1 MMRKKERDLLI
12 YLVDNSDRFVTSE
25 ELSTLLSLTPRTIRN
40 YIKILKETLVSQ
52 GALLDAKPS
61 LGYRLHISHP
71 VTFDLFLNKNYELS
85 QWLINENSNNISDRQ
100 KYILNKLIIENQ
112 KFLIDDLA
120 EKLFV
125 TRTTLS
131 KDLSII
137 RKVLMPYRISVESK
151 ANIGVFITGL
161 ERDKRHF
168 ILDYFFSHSENSIQH
183 YMKNKSFFK
192 AISFDQITIIVLDEC
207 REAGIHLTDFTIQN
221 IVLYIALSVQRLK
234 CGFELQDAPVD
245 INPEIRNVSDVARKI
260 FSRIES
266 GLALKFPESEVDYLT
281 IQLMAQGK
289 NINIQNDGP
298 LQRDLDMILQRIE
311 LETDYPVT
319 KDYALKKNIIEH
331 LKPMIVRLEQGI
343 QLKNPLLQEI
353 KTNYLSEF
361 MDTKRYIKLSPYLSQ
376 FDINDDEVA
385 YLALHL
391 MAAAEKYKN
400 LNKPRALI
408 ICATGYGSA
417 QLLNNRVKKEFG
429 MYLNIVDIKGYY
441 EVDDTTLSNVNL
453 IISAI
458 DLSTRVFK
466 VPVIQVSIFL
476 TEADVQK
483 INEFLDNEQVRNKY
497 IAVEKK
503 QPINSVLNH
512 FDQFIDQSSFKI
524 WQVSP
529 HRKELLQELTN
540 MLMSNEP
547 TELKH
552 EFLEQ
557 IDQREQLS
565 SIVFSDTIAVPHPAM
580 PMSRVPKIAIGII
593 PNGVRWSDEHPN
605 IQLVFLLSPSYRS
618 NKGLTETTQAIVKFT
633 ENTEEQGRLVASRNF
648 SEFRHNFLLMMKG
661 GKYI

>member
-1 MMRKKERDLLI
+1 MRKKERDLLI

-85 QWLINENSNNISDRQ
+85 QWLINEDSNNISDRQ

-234 CGFELQDAPVD
+234 CGFELQAAPVD

-361 MDTKRYIKLSPYLSQ
+361 MDTKRYIKWSPYLSQ

-417 QLLNNRVKKEFG
+417 QLLNNRVEKEFG

-648 SEFRHNFLLMMKG
+648 SEFRHNFC
-661 GKYI
+661 

>member
-1 MMRKKERDLLI
+1 MRKKERDLLI

-85 QWLINENSNNISDRQ
+85 QWLINEDSNNISDRQ

-234 CGFELQDAPVD
+234 CGFELQAAPVD

-361 MDTKRYIKLSPYLSQ
+361 MDTKRYIKWSPYLSQ

-417 QLLNNRVKKEFG
+417 QLLNNRVEKEFG

-593 PNGVRWSDEHPN
+593 PNGVRWSDEHSN
-605 IQLVFLLSPSYRS
+605 IQLVLLLSPSYRS
-618 NKGLTETTQAIVKFT
+618 NQGLTETTQAIVKFT
-633 ENTEEQGRLVASRNF
+633 ENIEEERRLVASRNF
-648 SEFRHNFLLMMKG
+648 LEFRHNFLVMMKG

>member
-1 MMRKKERDLLI
+1 MRKKERDLLI

-85 QWLINENSNNISDRQ
+85 QWLINEDSNNISDRQ

-234 CGFELQDAPVD
+234 CGFELQAAPVD

-361 MDTKRYIKLSPYLSQ
+361 MDTKRYIKWSPYLSQ

-417 QLLNNRVKKEFG
+417 QLLNNRVEKEFG

-503 QPINSVLNH
+503 QPINSALNH

-540 MLMSNEP
+540 MLC
-547 TELKH
+547 
-552 EFLEQ
+552 
-557 IDQREQLS
+557 
-565 SIVFSDTIAVPHPAM
+565 
-580 PMSRVPKIAIGII
+580 PMNL
-593 PNGVRWSDEHPN
+593 PN
-605 IQLVFLLSPSYRS
+605 
-618 NKGLTETTQAIVKFT
+618 
-633 ENTEEQGRLVASRNF
+633 
-648 SEFRHNFLLMMKG
+648 
-661 GKYI
+661 

>member
-85 QWLINENSNNISDRQ
+85 QWLINEDSNNISDRQ

-234 CGFELQDAPVD
+234 CGFELQAAPVD

-361 MDTKRYIKLSPYLSQ
+361 MDTKRYIKWSPYLSQ

-417 QLLNNRVKKEFG
+417 QLLNNRVEKEFG

-476 TEADVQK
+476 TEADVLISQ
-483 INEFLDNEQVRNKY
+483 
-497 IAVEKK
+497 
-503 QPINSVLNH
+503 
-512 FDQFIDQSSFKI
+512 
-524 WQVSP
+524 
-529 HRKELLQELTN
+529 
-540 MLMSNEP
+540 
-547 TELKH
+547 
-552 EFLEQ
+552 
-557 IDQREQLS
+557 
-565 SIVFSDTIAVPHPAM
+565 
-580 PMSRVPKIAIGII
+580 
-593 PNGVRWSDEHPN
+593 
-605 IQLVFLLSPSYRS
+605 
-618 NKGLTETTQAIVKFT
+618 
-633 ENTEEQGRLVASRNF
+633 
-648 SEFRHNFLLMMKG
+648 
-661 GKYI
+661 

>member
-1 MMRKKERDLLI
+1 MRKKERDLLI

-85 QWLINENSNNISDRQ
+85 QWLINEDSNNISDRQ

-234 CGFELQDAPVD
+234 CGFELQAAPVD

-260 FSRIES
+260 FSCIES
-266 GLALKFPESEVDYLT
+266 GLVLKFPESEVDYLT

-361 MDTKRYIKLSPYLSQ
+361 MDTKRYIKWSPYLSQ

-417 QLLNNRVKKEFG
+417 QLLNNRVEKEFG

-497 IAVEKK
+497 IAAEKK
-503 QPINSVLNH
+503 QSINSVLNH

-557 IDQREQLS
+557 INQREQLS

-593 PNGVRWSDEHPN
+593 PNGVRWSDEHSN

-618 NKGLTETTQAIVKFT
+618 NQGLTETTQAIVKFT
-633 ENTEEQGRLVASRNF
+633 ENIEEERRLVASRNF
-648 SEFRHNFLLMMKG
+648 LEFRHNFLVMMKG

>member
-85 QWLINENSNNISDRQ
+85 QWLINEDSNNISDRQ

-234 CGFELQDAPVD
+234 CGFELQAAPVD
-245 INPEIRNVSDVARKI
+245 INPEIRNVCDVARKI

-361 MDTKRYIKLSPYLSQ
+361 MDTKRYIKWSPYLSQ

-408 ICATGYGSA
+408 ICAAGYGSA
-417 QLLNNRVKKEFG
+417 QLLNNRVEKEFG

-552 EFLEQ
+552 EFLE
-557 IDQREQLS
+557 
-565 SIVFSDTIAVPHPAM
+565 
-580 PMSRVPKIAIGII
+580 
-593 PNGVRWSDEHPN
+593 
-605 IQLVFLLSPSYRS
+605 
-618 NKGLTETTQAIVKFT
+618 
-633 ENTEEQGRLVASRNF
+633 
-648 SEFRHNFLLMMKG
+648 
-661 GKYI
+661 

>member
-1 MMRKKERDLLI
+1 MRKKERDLLI

-85 QWLINENSNNISDRQ
+85 QWLINEGSNNISDRQ

-417 QLLNNRVKKEFG
+417 QLLNNRVEKEFG

-593 PNGVRWSDEHPN
+593 PNGVRWSDEHSN

-618 NKGLTETTQAIVKFT
+618 NQGLTETTQAIVKFT
-633 ENTEEQGRLVASRNF
+633 ENIEEERRLVASRNF
-648 SEFRHNFLLMMKG
+648 SEIRHNFLLMMKG

>member
-85 QWLINENSNNISDRQ
+85 QWLINEDSNNISDRQ

-234 CGFELQDAPVD
+234 CGFELQAAPVD

-361 MDTKRYIKLSPYLSQ
+361 MDTKRYIKWSPYLSQ

-417 QLLNNRVKKEFG
+417 QLLNNRVEKEFG

-618 NKGLTETTQAIVKFT
+618 NKGLTETTQAIVNLQKILKNRAGWLPQEIF
-633 ENTEEQGRLVASRNF
+633 QNF
-648 SEFRHNFLLMMKG
+648 GIIFC
-661 GKYI
+661 

>member
-1 MMRKKERDLLI
+1 MRKKERDLLI
-12 YLVDNSDRFVTSE
+12 YLVDNSDRFVTSD

-40 YIKILKETLVSQ
+40 YIRILKETLVSH
-52 GALLDAKPS
+52 GAQLDSKPS
-61 LGYRLHISHP
+61 MGYRLHISHP
-71 VTFDLFLNKNYELS
+71 VTFDLFLNKHYELS
-85 QWLINENSNNISDRQ
+85 QWLISEDSNNISDRQ

-125 TRTTLS
+125 TRATLS
-131 KDLSII
+131 KDLSTI
-137 RKVLMPYRISVESK
+137 RKLLMPYRITIESK
-151 ANIGVFITGL
+151 ANIGIFITGL

-192 AISFDQITIIVLDEC
+192 AVSFDQITIIVLDEC
-207 REAGIHLTDFTIQN
+207 REAGIHLTDYTIQN

-234 CGFELQDAPVD
+234 CGFELQAAQ
-245 INPEIRNVSDVARKI
+245 INLNPEMKNVREVARKI

-266 GLALKFPESEVDYLT
+266 SLLLKFPESEVDYLT
-281 IQLMAQGK
+281 IQLIAQGK
-289 NINIQNDGP
+289 NINIQNDSS
-298 LQRDLDMILQRIE
+298 LQRDVDMILQRIE
-311 LETDYPVT
+311 LETGYPVT

-331 LKPMIVRLEQGI
+331 LKPMVVRLEQNI
-343 QLKNPLLQEI
+343 QLKNPLLHEI
-353 KTNYLSEF
+353 KANYLTEF
-361 MDTKRYIKLSPYLSQ
+361 MDTRRYIAWSSYLSQ
-376 FDINDDEVA
+376 FDMNDDEVA

-400 LNKPRALI
+400 LNKPRVLI

-417 QLLNNRVKKEFG
+417 QLLNNRIEKEFG

-441 EVDDTTLSNVNL
+441 AVDDSTLSNVNL

-476 TEADVQK
+476 NEADIQK

-497 IAVEKK
+497 ITAERK
-503 QPINSVLNH
+503 QPGNNALNH
-512 FDQFIDQSSFKI
+512 FDQFMDQSTFKI
-524 WQVSP
+524 WQLSP
-529 HRKELLQELTN
+529 HRKEVLQELTN
-540 MLMSNEP
+540 MLMPNESN
-547 TELKH
+547 KVKD
-552 EFLEQ
+552 EFLGQ
-557 IDQREQLS
+557 INQREQMS

-593 PNGVRWSDEHPN
+593 PNGIKWSDEHPN
-605 IQLVFLLSPSYRS
+605 IQLVFLLSPSYLS
-618 NKGLTETTQAIVKFT
+618 NKGLTEITQTIVKFT
-633 ENTEEQGRLVASRNF
+633 EHMDKQYQLVSSKNF
-648 SEFRHNFLLMMKG
+648 SEFRHHFLLMMKG

>member
-1 MMRKKERDLLI
+1 MRKKERDLLI

-85 QWLINENSNNISDRQ
+85 QWLINEDSNNISDRQ

-266 GLALKFPESEVDYLT
+266 GLALKFPESKVDYLT

-361 MDTKRYIKLSPYLSQ
+361 MDTKRYIKWSPYLSQ

-417 QLLNNRVKKEFG
+417 QLLNNRVEKEFG

-497 IAVEKK
+497 IAAEKK

-593 PNGVRWSDEHPN
+593 PNGVRWSDEHSN
-605 IQLVFLLSPSYRS
+605 IRLVFLLSPSYRS
-618 NKGLTETTQAIVKFT
+618 NQGLT
-633 ENTEEQGRLVASRNF
+633 
-648 SEFRHNFLLMMKG
+648 
-661 GKYI
+661 